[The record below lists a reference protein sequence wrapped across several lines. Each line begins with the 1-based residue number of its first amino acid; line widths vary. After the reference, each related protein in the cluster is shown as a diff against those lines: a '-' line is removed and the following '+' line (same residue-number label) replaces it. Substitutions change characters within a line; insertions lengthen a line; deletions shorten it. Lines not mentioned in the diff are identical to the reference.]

1 MTPPTYR
8 DVTLVLCL
16 RDGSVLG
23 ALPSFRVDV
32 PWWQEAAPVVAAA
45 RAAHGI
51 DVTILR
57 LLRAEAGRATGG
69 GPVSYLAEIEQPP
82 ATALA
87 PWPGNPVAE
96 EPLRVHYARPGGP
109 ANDLRWADTVLAE
122 RGTPRTGPAEQVR
135 TWNLSSLW
143 RLPVGSSATWL
154 KAVPPFF
161 AHESLM
167 LALLDTAV
175 VPALIAAD
183 GPVMLLEDIPGADQ
197 HHTVGPAALAMVRL
211 LVGLQVEW
219 ASRAD
224 ELLAL
229 CLPDWR
235 LAPLADAAAEA
246 VARTAPEL
254 ERDVVHQLERLLDG
268 LAQRSDD
275 VDSCGLPVTL
285 VHGDFHRGNVR
296 GTPERLVL
304 LDWGDCGVGHP
315 LLDQIAFLEYL
326 PQGEH
331 DAVLR
336 EWSRLWRAAV
346 PGSEPD
352 RAAQLLQPVAALRR
366 AVVYR
371 GFLDAIEPDEQIY
384 HASDPADWLTLT
396 ADLCRRASAASGHP
410 MSP

>member
-1 MTPPTYR
+1 MTVTSGPHR

-16 RDGSVLG
+16 RDGSLLG
-23 ALPSFRVDV
+23 ALPPFRVDV
-32 PWWQEAAPVVAAA
+32 PWWQEAGPVVAAA
-45 RAAHGI
+45 RAAHGVE
-51 DVTILR
+51 VTILR
-57 LLRAEAGRATGG
+57 LLRAEAGRATRG

-87 PWPGNPVAE
+87 PWKGDPTAD

-109 ANDLRWADTVLAE
+109 ADDLRWADSVLAE
-122 RGTPRTGPAEQVR
+122 RRTPPTGPAEQVK

-143 RLPVGSSATWL
+143 RIPIGDSSAWL

-161 AHESLM
+161 AHESRM

-175 VPALIAAD
+175 VPPLIAAD
-183 GPVMLLEDIPGADQ
+183 GPLMLLEDIPGVDQ
-197 HHTVGPAALAMVRL
+197 HHTVGAPTLAMVRL

-219 ASRAD
+219 AARTD

-229 CLPDWR
+229 DLPDWR
-235 LAPLADAAAEA
+235 SAPLAEVAADV

-254 ERDVVHQLERLLDG
+254 ERHVVQQLERLLAG
-268 LAQRSDD
+268 FAQRSAE
-275 VDSCGLPVTL
+275 VESCGIPVTL

-326 PQGEH
+326 PRPEH
-331 DAVLR
+331 ATVLR

-346 PGSEPD
+346 SGCEPD
-352 RAAQLLQPVAALRR
+352 RAARLLKPVATLRR

-371 GFLDAIEPDEQIY
+371 GFLDAIEPDERIY
-384 HASDPADWLTLT
+384 HASDPADWLTVT
-396 ADLCRRASAASGHP
+396 ANLFRCESKD
-410 MSP
+410 